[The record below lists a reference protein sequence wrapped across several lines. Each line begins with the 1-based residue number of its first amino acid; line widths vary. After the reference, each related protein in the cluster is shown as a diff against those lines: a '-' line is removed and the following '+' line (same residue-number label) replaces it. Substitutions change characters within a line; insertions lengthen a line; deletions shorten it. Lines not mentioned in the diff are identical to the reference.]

1 MLWDE
6 NIISEVAGVKEI
18 FLSSKSNY
26 KGPIILW
33 SKHYMQ
39 IVLSAYMQSCLPVHI
54 KKARRKV
61 SDFPA
66 CWTGDSRA
74 SSVAIPFAH
83 QDLWKG

>member
-1 MLWDE
+1 
-6 NIISEVAGVKEI
+6 
-18 FLSSKSNY
+18 
-26 KGPIILW
+26 
-33 SKHYMQ
+33 MQ